1 LLQWAVRLYAIHPRI
16 IRLDAAYW
24 GLRLIA
30 WIHATLHVTAVIRL
44 SPQAPEEPFLLTTYL
59 EQR

>member
-1 LLQWAVRLYAIHPRI
+1 MNWFNIVLREISRYALVLV

-30 WIHATLHVTAVIRL
+30 WIHGVLGAVAVIPWNPKR
-44 SPQAPEEPFLLTTYL
+44 AA
-59 EQR
+59 